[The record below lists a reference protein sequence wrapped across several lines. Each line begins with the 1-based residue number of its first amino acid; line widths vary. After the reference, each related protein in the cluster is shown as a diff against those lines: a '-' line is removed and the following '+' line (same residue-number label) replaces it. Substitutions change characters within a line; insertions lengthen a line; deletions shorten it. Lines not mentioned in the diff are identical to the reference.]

1 MRTLRRIVASA
12 GLAIAMA
19 VSLGTTASAD
29 HIRAITEISVAH
41 AEKLEKGYVIS
52 VKLRASDG
60 RPLNSAT
67 VRFYQIVD
75 LFGAREMFIASALTD
90 GQGNASIPY
99 LPARLGQHEL
109 IVRVPGRD
117 HIAASVTKHTFE
129 ATVAAAPYRQATPP
143 LAAFSANVPY
153 GVGVVLLSVWAL
165 IAFALFGT
173 MRGVLQGA
181 RDPANRKGHT
191 A

>member
-1 MRTLRRIVASA
+1 MRTWRRIVASA
-12 GLAIAMA
+12 GLAIAMT

-29 HIRAITEISVAH
+29 HVRAITEISVAH

-52 VKLRASDG
+52 VKLRGSDG

-67 VRFYQIVD
+67 VRFYESVEM
-75 LFGAREMFIASALTD
+75 FGAREMFIASALTD

-117 HIAASVTKHTFE
+117 HTAASVTKHTFE
-129 ATVAAAPYRQATPP
+129 ATVAAAPYRQGTPP

-181 RDPANRKGHT
+181 RDPAIRKGHT